1 MTVINKIYL
10 QVLAQLL
17 RRQNLICSLNWIFQL
32 LLHAAYIGLSPEVR
46 GDLASKH
53 KYQFC
58 SANDYDANWGVS
70 EQIAIGKSHRKKWL

>member
-17 RRQNLICSLNWIFQL
+17 RRANLICSFNWIFQPL
-32 LLHAAYIGLSPEVR
+32 LDAGYIGLSPEVR

-58 SANDYDANWGVS
+58 SANDCDVNWGAL
-70 EQIAIGKSHRKKWL
+70 EQIAIGKSHRNEWL